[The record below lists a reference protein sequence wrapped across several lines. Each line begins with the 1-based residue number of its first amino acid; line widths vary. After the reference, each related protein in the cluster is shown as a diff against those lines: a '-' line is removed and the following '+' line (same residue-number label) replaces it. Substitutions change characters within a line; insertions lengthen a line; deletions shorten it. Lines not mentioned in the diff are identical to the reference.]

1 MERAAEALRAAAATK
16 TPFVV
21 SDADPLMVV
30 SRAWERFF
38 DGQAPAGELE
48 VAVADAIGRWRAGDV
63 ELPDYYLVVEPEELP
78 PTLRHWYLGVL
89 SRHAPTRV
97 VPAAGSVEAIGAA
110 VARLRAGR
118 WWPELPQLL
127 SSLESLAP
135 DEAFS
140 EARYNRAREWGL
152 ADLPQPAWRRGYLAG

>member
-1 MERAAEALRAAAATK
+1 MQRVSTTVLAVVGMHARRWAEQLGRAANVRAALPDPADPPMERAAEALRAAAATK

-63 ELPDYYLVVEPEELP
+63 ELPD
-78 PTLRHWYLGVL
+78 
-89 SRHAPTRV
+89 
-97 VPAAGSVEAIGAA
+97 
-110 VARLRAGR
+110 
-118 WWPELPQLL
+118 
-127 SSLESLAP
+127 
-135 DEAFS
+135 
-140 EARYNRAREWGL
+140 
-152 ADLPQPAWRRGYLAG
+152 